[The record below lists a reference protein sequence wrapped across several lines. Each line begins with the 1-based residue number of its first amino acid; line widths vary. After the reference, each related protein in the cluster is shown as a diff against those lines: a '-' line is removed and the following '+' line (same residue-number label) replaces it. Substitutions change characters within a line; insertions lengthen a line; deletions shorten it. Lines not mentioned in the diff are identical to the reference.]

1 MNKYGLTFHHL
12 GLAVKTP
19 GAAVSFLEGLGYAAG
34 EAVFDPLQNV
44 HLLMCDHPA
53 MPSIEVIYRAKGE
66 GPLDKL
72 LARQK
77 DGLVYHMCYTAT
89 SLQASLQALEADKSA
104 ELFCISPPKAA
115 VLFGGKP
122 VSFYLVAGVG
132 LIEIIDEEPVDA
144 QSVA

>member
-1 MNKYGLTFHHL
+1 MNQYGLTFHHL

-19 GAAVSFLEGLGYAAG
+19 DAAVSFLKGLGYVNG

-44 HLLMCDHPA
+44 HLLMCDHPT

-77 DGLVYHMCYTAT
+77 EGLVYHMCYSTR
-89 SLQASLQALEADKSA
+89 SLQASLAAMQSDKSM

-132 LIEIIDEEPVDA
+132 LIEIIDETTA
-144 QSVA
+144 A